1 MINMMGLILSESN
14 LYLNGLTE
22 KRSVEALPIAGR
34 YRLVDFILSNMVN
47 SGITSVGVLTK
58 TKYSSLMDHL
68 GSGKEWDLNRKRG
81 GLHII
86 PPYSRRGMQGL
97 SEGTIDLIASA
108 SSFIRRSKEDY
119 IALSKGNIVAN
130 IDLNKV
136 KTFHEENNA
145 DITLV
150 YYEDKEADNRTL
162 SDHILLQ
169 IDNDNRV
176 EGIEV
181 KPLRPKSKNIFMN
194 TVLMGTGL
202 LQYSIDEAYAR
213 GDREFI
219 RDILIKNLSNLKICA
234 YKVDG
239 YVGFV
244 NSICTYY
251 RVSMDM
257 LKGDVRKEIFDPD
270 RPIYTKIK
278 DQVPSRYGSEAL
290 VQNCLIADGCNIQ
303 GEVKDSIIF
312 RGVNIGKDTKVSN
325 CIIMQD
331 SVIEAGCE
339 LKHVILDKEVT
350 VRDAGRLVG
359 DLFHPMIIN
368 KGEVV

>member
-1 MINMMGLILSESN
+1 MTNMIGLILSESY
-14 LYLNGLTE
+14 LQLNGLTD

-34 YRLVDFILSNMVN
+34 YRLVDFMLSNMVN
-47 SGITSVGVLTK
+47 SDITSVGIVTK

-68 GSGKEWDLNRKRG
+68 GSGKEWDLNRKNG

-86 PPYSRRGMQGL
+86 PPYSGRGIQGL

-108 SSFIRRSKEDY
+108 SSFIRRSKEDH
-119 IALSKGNIVAN
+119 IILSKGNIVAN
-130 IDLNKV
+130 IDLKEV
-136 KTFHEENNA
+136 EKFHEENSA

-150 YYEDKEADNRTL
+150 YYESKEATNRDL
-162 SDHILLQ
+162 GDHIVLEVD
-169 IDNDNRV
+169 DNCRV
-176 EGIEV
+176 RGIEIR
-181 KPLRPKSKNIFMN
+181 PIRPKSRNVFMN
-194 TVLMGTGL
+194 MVLMGTGL

-213 GDREFI
+213 GDRDFI
-219 RDILIKNLSNLKICA
+219 RDLLIKNLSNLKICA
-234 YKVDG
+234 YKFEG

-244 NSICTYY
+244 HSVCTYY
-251 RVSMDM
+251 SANVDM
-257 LKGDVRKEIFDPD
+257 LKEDVRREIFNSS

-278 DQVPSRYGSEAL
+278 DQVPARYGSEAS
-290 VQNCLIADGCNIQ
+290 VHNCLIADGCIIQ
-303 GEVKDSIIF
+303 GDVRDSIIF
-312 RGVNIGKDTKVSN
+312 RGVNIGKNTKVSN

-350 VRDAGRLVG
+350 VRDGGRLIG
-359 DLFHPMIIN
+359 DLTHPMIID